1 MTPIVLPRL
10 CVELL
15 RHTLCESRKMHKSR
29 AVQRQEFKKGM
40 FIRADSKLL
49 TRELRISQNT

>member
-15 RHTLCESRKMHKSR
+15 RLTLRESRKMQESR
-29 AVQRQEFKKGM
+29 AVQRQEYKKGM
-40 FIRADSKLL
+40 FIRANSKLL